1 MKKSGQ
7 NKIESGTRKDQE
19 ISITTKFGSGK
30 QNRLGM
36 GDPRDMKIN
45 GHQEHEI
52 LDLLVV
58 SGGATDISTGYGPS
72 AVRHGGMG
80 RHGRGAVVT
89 IRRQGRGREN
99 VRQYRD
105 KEEREHVLY
114 TFVPIGA

>member
-30 QNRLGM
+30 QNRLGR

-52 LDLLVV
+52 LELLVV
-58 SGGATDISTGYGPS
+58 SGATDISTGYGPS
-72 AVRHGGMG
+72 AVAEWGAMDAAQSSRYAARGGGG
-80 RHGRGAVVT
+80 RT
-89 IRRQGRGREN
+89 
-99 VRQYRD
+99 
-105 KEEREHVLY
+105 
-114 TFVPIGA
+114 